1 MTTKDLENF
10 FNRANKLLNS
20 YNDKM
25 SVLDYDYF
33 IISSIVFTSDIEY
46 QYLFTIFKDN
56 KVIEKILIADKK
68 DYYKTFKDLTT
79 KYKTNVIYNYN
90 DLTTSQLR
98 FLQEL
103 EDITINQ
110 DEVSNMLFKR
120 EFDAVGGI

>member
-33 IISSIVFTSDIEY
+33 IITSIIFTSDIEY

-56 KVIEKILIADKK
+56 KVIEKILISDKK

-98 FLQEL
+98 FLQEI

-110 DEVSNMLFKR
+110 DEVSNMLFKK

>member
-33 IISSIVFTSDIEY
+33 IITSIIFTSDIEY

-56 KVIEKILIADKK
+56 KIIEKILISDKK

-103 EDITINQ
+103 EDITINK
-110 DEVSNMLFKR
+110 DEVSNMLFKK

>member
-1 MTTKDLENF
+1 MTTKDLETF

>member
-56 KVIEKILIADKK
+56 RVIEKILIADKK

-110 DEVSNMLFKR
+110 DEVNNMLFKK

>member
-10 FNRANKLLNS
+10 FNRANKLLDS

-56 KVIEKILIADKK
+56 KV
-68 DYYKTFKDLTT
+68 
-79 KYKTNVIYNYN
+79 VI
-90 DLTTSQLR
+90 
-98 FLQEL
+98 
-103 EDITINQ
+103 I
-110 DEVSNMLFKR
+110 
-120 EFDAVGGI
+120 